1 MISYDKVLN
10 LPEIKFLRDLRDKC
24 ERREKLHGVVNWK
37 LPKKEIEWVLKKVGI
52 EGIITGGNYW
62 QSPNPFHVHTDTGM
76 QEELKG
82 IKPKYNI
89 VIPLNVH
96 PTFNTVIFD
105 QKWYG
110 DAVHFWVG
118 SIYKYF
124 PDPVYNKRKDNY
136 AYVHD
141 MSNTN
146 LDLVEYANLL
156 SHLPYETVRELSIN
170 TVIPWE
176 IGQAIVFDSQYL
188 HCSSNFS
195 GTKEGLTILVGE
207 DA

>member
-1 MISYDKVLN
+1 MISYENVFS
-10 LPEIKFLRDLRDKC
+10 LPEIKFFRDIRDKC

-37 LPKKEIEWVLKKVGI
+37 LPKKEVEWVLKKLGI

-62 QSPNPFHVHTDTGM
+62 QTPNPFHVHTDTGK
-76 QEELKG
+76 QSELKG

-96 PTFNTVIFD
+96 PTFKTVIFD

-118 SIYKYF
+118 SLYKYF
-124 PDPVYNKRKDNY
+124 PDPVYNERKSDYKYVQNMINEDFNFRDY
-136 AYVHD
+136 A
-141 MSNTN
+141 T
-146 LDLVEYANLL
+146 LL
-156 SHLPYETVRELSIN
+156 THLPYETLQGLSVN
-170 TVIPWE
+170 TVIPWN

-188 HCSSNFS
+188 HCSSNFT
-195 GTKEGLTILVGE
+195 GVKEGLTILVGE